1 MNGTIGQVCRNVKR
15 WRDARMVLCWTGP
28 AMLKAAKV
36 SRRLMAH
43 KQLPILRAAQAAS
56 QASHR
61 IYSDTYLLRP

>member
-1 MNGTIGQVCRNVKR
+1 
-15 WRDARMVLCWTGP
+15 MVLCWTGP